1 MMRASRMAIVVGGC
15 AVIVGA
21 GFAAAP
27 QPFVPVP
34 TADPTGAAPDPTGA
48 APGEPTGGAEQPG
61 AQTFDGP
68 PISNARGT
76 YQAQITVV
84 DGVVTDVVAL
94 EAGTSAPE
102 SVSVN
107 ARAIPIFEE
116 RVLEAQ
122 TWDVEAVSGASF
134 TSPAFIE
141 SLQGAFEQAGLA

>member
-1 MMRASRMAIVVGGC
+1 MRGSRMAIVVGGS

-27 QPFVPVP
+27 QPFVPLP
-34 TADPTGAAPDPTGA
+34 TTPVDTPASGEPTGA
-48 APGEPTGGAEQPG
+48 APGDPTGGAGQPA